1 MVRIGTETQRKSKS
15 LNRTRA
21 KEMRHDPVQF
31 EKMMWA
37 ELRNRKL
44 GGFKFKRQVLIGS
57 YIADFVCPDRR
68 LIVEMDGPFHAERR
82 GYDAA
87 RDRYLEAQGYKVLRF
102 TNDET
107 GWDVAMTLNII
118 RHELEKR
125 PSHSPSGREGWG
137 EGAA

>member
-1 MVRIGTETQRKSKS
+1 MVRIGTETHRKSKS
-15 LNRTRA
+15 LNRSRA
-21 KEMRHDPVQF
+21 KEMRHDPVSF

-57 YIADFVCPDRR
+57 YIADFVCLDRK

-87 RDRYLEAQGYKVLRF
+87 RDRYLESQGYKVLRF

-118 RHELEKR
+118 QHELNHR
-125 PSHSPSGREGWG
+125 PSLSPTGGEGRG
-137 EGAA
+137 EGAS